1 MKLANNLAFEPTLA
15 KLESMYNCKYEKEQ
29 LNTLRLGFENGVD
42 IHKYANPKLDW
53 TYMNRIRQ
61 SLEKGIDIS
70 KYVNSDSVPQFVE
83 IIYTLA
89 VSGVNIEQFVE
100 RGELNIEDILD
111 AYNLQMRVRN
121 LEPLDSVL
129 EDALCLIGPYY
140 VNK

>member
-15 KLESMYNCKYEKEQ
+15 KLESTYDCNYEKEQ
-29 LNTLRLGFENGVD
+29 LNVLRLGFENGVD
-42 IHKYANPKLDW
+42 IHKYANPKFDW

-70 KYVNSDSVPQFVE
+70 KYFNHDSVPQFVE

-100 RGELNIEDILD
+100 RGELNIEDILA
-111 AYNLQMRVRN
+111 AYNLQMRIRN